1 MLAKNCLFT
10 FKLGIFI
17 NKLHY
22 QVKCWLS
29 NHLYTDLIFQQINKL
44 KKEQVVPDVCPDSE
58 TPLCK
63 DRMIFSLS
71 RVLTLS
77 LL

>member
-10 FKLGIFI
+10 FKLGVFI

-29 NHLYTDLIFQQINKL
+29 NHLYTDLVFQ
-44 KKEQVVPDVCPDSE
+44 QVVPDVCPDSE
-58 TPLCK
+58 TQLCK
-63 DRMIFSLS
+63 DRMTFSLS